1 MRYLLVDHITEY
13 KPGGS
18 IKGIK
23 NVAMSED
30 FLEFHFP
37 KNPIMPGVM
46 LLEALTQL
54 TGWLEAA
61 SSDFRNWFLVSKV
74 HKSNFYGFAFPG
86 DQVELEVE
94 LIPAEKNPPSPPF
107 AKGGDPIA
115 PPLEKGDVGGFLNQK
130 PCTKMYRGSGF
141 VKGKKKIIAEF
152 EGEVIPLED
161 IEDTEEQKK
170 FFKVLTRE
178 LRR

>member
-1 MRYLLVDHITEY
+1 MRYLLIDHITECTS
-13 KPGGS
+13 GQS

-54 TGWLEAA
+54 TGWLEAV
-61 SSDFRNWFLVSKV
+61 SSDFQRWFLINKV
-74 HKSNFYGFAFPG
+74 IKSNFYGFAFPG

-94 LIPAEKNPPSPPF
+94 RLS
-107 AKGGDPIA
+107 GGD
-115 PPLEKGDVGGFLNQK
+115 GNRR
-130 PCTKMYRGSGF
+130 TYRGSGF
-141 VKGKKKIIAEF
+141 VKGKKKIITEF
-152 EGEVIPLED
+152 EGEVIPLDD
-161 IEDTEEQKK
+161 IEYAEEQKA
-170 FFKVLTRE
+170 FFRVLTRDV
-178 LRR
+178 RR

>member
-13 KPGGS
+13 KPGEM
-18 IKGIK
+18 IRGIK

-37 KNPIMPGVM
+37 KNPIMPGIM

-61 SSDFRNWFLVSKV
+61 SSDFKNWFLVSKV
-74 HKSNFYGFAFPG
+74 NKSNFYGFAFPG
-86 DQVELEVE
+86 DQVELDVE
-94 LIPAEKNPPSPPF
+94 LISSPQEGHPA
-107 AKGGDPIA
+107 ARI
-115 PPLEKGDVGGFLNQK
+115 
-130 PCTKMYRGSGF
+130 YRGSGF
-141 VKGKKKIIAEF
+141 VKGKKKIVAEF

-170 FFKVLTRE
+170 FFKILIRE
-178 LRR
+178 LRK

>member
-1 MRYLLVDHITEY
+1 MRYLLIDHITEWESG
-13 KPGGS
+13 KS

-61 SSDFRNWFLVSKV
+61 SSDFENWLLVSKV
-74 HKSNFYGFAFPG
+74 RKSNFYGFAFPG
-86 DQVELEVE
+86 DQVELEIE
-94 LIPAEKNPPSPPF
+94 F
-107 AKGGDPIA
+107 ASEGDDNSKI
-115 PPLEKGDVGGFLNQK
+115 
-130 PCTKMYRGSGF
+130 YRGSGF
-141 VKGKKKIIAEF
+141 VKGKKKIITEF
-152 EGEVIPLED
+152 EGEIIPLED
-161 IEDTEEQKK
+161 IEYAEEQRK
-170 FFKVLTRE
+170 FFKVLTRD
-178 LRR
+178 LGR

>member
-1 MRYLLVDHITEY
+1 MRYLLVDHIIEF
-13 KPGGS
+13 KPGES

-61 SSDFRNWFLVSKV
+61 SSDFKNWFLVSKV
-74 HKSNFYGFAFPG
+74 TKSNFYGFAFPG

-94 LIPAEKNPPSPPF
+94 LISPPQENT
-107 AKGGDPIA
+107 
-115 PPLEKGDVGGFLNQK
+115 PLTPLDRGEIKK
-130 PCTKMYRGSGF
+130 IYRGIGF

-152 EGEVIPLED
+152 EGEIIPLDD
-161 IEDTEEQKK
+161 IEDAEEQKK